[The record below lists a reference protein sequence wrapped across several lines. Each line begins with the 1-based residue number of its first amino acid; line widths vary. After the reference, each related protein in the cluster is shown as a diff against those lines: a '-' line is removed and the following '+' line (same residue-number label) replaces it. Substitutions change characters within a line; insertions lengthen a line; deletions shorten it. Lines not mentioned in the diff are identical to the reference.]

1 MTTRQVHRL
10 VVGMMMLLLTTIGL
24 PVGTGGAVGA
34 GGAVATSRGAAPQE
48 TLRILHTT
56 TFVPANGTF
65 TFTVDTSRLRLTD
78 ELAWTVHSLV
88 TNNTD
93 AVREALNV
101 EPGPPLRAE
110 QRATI
115 GALDAMGSGS
125 TTPRTPGQQAIDET
139 TVAIPVRATSTG
151 GDRVFL
157 PDTGIYP
164 VSVRVLRDGNVLDE
178 STIPLVRLSQ
188 KPTSRQR
195 LVHLVGTVEASP
207 VLQVDGTI
215 KASPADLATLAA
227 LTDQLSGLPGDGE
240 GIDPN
245 GTEPPMSV
253 SMPAELVDDLA
264 RSDSATDT
272 QAVSALTK
280 VADRV
285 TWSSSPYVSLDL
297 GAWAAADVAQNPALT
312 LSYDTAAGRLAG
324 VLGVEVAIGLVPTDS
339 TMAAPTVG
347 FLADRGATGILV
359 KPAGSASNSLPS
371 TAFSMVGTSAPESA
385 RPPRQI
391 ELTTDSDAP
400 TTRRS
405 LPALT
410 MTEFDASVLDEVPSD
425 AAVVARELAILSAD
439 PLNSP
444 TPANGSATPV
454 DTSPFDV
461 VALRVPPLLDGQQI
475 ANLVESLNSA
485 DGVLAPTGVSGVAA
499 ALNQQLQAPQTNRD
513 VVLRP
518 ASSLGLGALEPATY
532 RAQQAINAA
541 NSLVADDPGLSSAQR
556 QVLIAPNRRLSVE
569 RAQAYAQSARGAA
582 QDILDA
588 VTLRDVSTITLAA
601 RKTKV
606 PFRFRNQLQQPVTV
620 SLRIRSD
627 RLRLSDAGPDDRLDL
642 VLPPGQST
650 SEVSV
655 EVLTSGVF
663 AVTADVMT
671 SSGNEVLQRQEFQVR
686 SRAFSGV
693 GVALSAASLLVLGMW
708 WLRTALAKRREAT
721 K

>member
-297 GAWAAADVAQNPALT
+297 GVGCGRRGSESRIDAQL
-312 LSYDTAAGRLAG
+312 
-324 VLGVEVAIGLVPTDS
+324 
-339 TMAAPTVG
+339 
-347 FLADRGATGILV
+347 
-359 KPAGSASNSLPS
+359 
-371 TAFSMVGTSAPESA
+371 
-385 RPPRQI
+385 
-391 ELTTDSDAP
+391 
-400 TTRRS
+400 
-405 LPALT
+405 
-410 MTEFDASVLDEVPSD
+410 
-425 AAVVARELAILSAD
+425 
-439 PLNSP
+439 
-444 TPANGSATPV
+444 
-454 DTSPFDV
+454 
-461 VALRVPPLLDGQQI
+461 
-475 ANLVESLNSA
+475 
-485 DGVLAPTGVSGVAA
+485 
-499 ALNQQLQAPQTNRD
+499 
-513 VVLRP
+513 
-518 ASSLGLGALEPATY
+518 
-532 RAQQAINAA
+532 
-541 NSLVADDPGLSSAQR
+541 
-556 QVLIAPNRRLSVE
+556 
-569 RAQAYAQSARGAA
+569 
-582 QDILDA
+582 
-588 VTLRDVSTITLAA
+588 
-601 RKTKV
+601 
-606 PFRFRNQLQQPVTV
+606 
-620 SLRIRSD
+620 
-627 RLRLSDAGPDDRLDL
+627 
-642 VLPPGQST
+642 
-650 SEVSV
+650 
-655 EVLTSGVF
+655 
-663 AVTADVMT
+663 
-671 SSGNEVLQRQEFQVR
+671 
-686 SRAFSGV
+686 
-693 GVALSAASLLVLGMW
+693 
-708 WLRTALAKRREAT
+708 
-721 K
+721 